1 MRRRSYAPALAALTL
16 VAAACGDGGERGSG
30 PAAREPVPVD
40 TVRVETTTRAAES
53 ALPGVVRPAERAR
66 LATRHAGTVT
76 DVGVAAGDAVEAGGE
91 ILAIDARDLEAA
103 RAAARLEVEAA
114 RTAFETAARNRDR
127 FRRLHEQRLIARA
140 RLEEAEVTADA
151 ARGRLA
157 RARAELDAL
166 NVELDYTTLRAPFD
180 GVVAEVLAETGT
192 FAQPGRPLV
201 VFEDRSR
208 LEIDAVVDQATAA
221 GIAPSDRVRV
231 RVQGGL
237 RDVAGRVIA
246 VLPAL
251 RGDAVGLRLRVA
263 VVDPPAGVVP
273 GMVAEVV
280 VTGAPEA
287 QIRVPAAA
295 LLRRGQLAGVFV
307 IESADGAQ
315 PRARLRW
322 VDVAPDRP
330 GADDVRVLEGLSPGE
345 RIVVGAPHGL
355 ADGDPVL
362 ISP

>member
-1 MRRRSYAPALAALTL
+1 M
-16 VAAACGDGGERGSG
+16 
-30 PAAREPVPVD
+30 
-40 TVRVETTTRAAES
+40 
-53 ALPGVVRPAERAR
+53 
-66 LATRHAGTVT
+66 
-76 DVGVAAGDAVEAGGE
+76 
-91 ILAIDARDLEAA
+91 
-103 RAAARLEVEAA
+103 
-114 RTAFETAARNRDR
+114 
-127 FRRLHEQRLIARA
+127 
-140 RLEEAEVTADA
+140 
-151 ARGRLA
+151 
-157 RARAELDAL
+157 
-166 NVELDYTTLRAPFD
+166 
-180 GVVAEVLAETGT
+180 
-192 FAQPGRPLV
+192 
-201 VFEDRSR
+201 
-208 LEIDAVVDQATAA
+208 
-221 GIAPSDRVRV
+221 
-231 RVQGGL
+231 QGGP